1 MISTDV
7 LLGMG
12 IIVGLW
18 FVQKIID
25 AIAVRLVNE
34 RIIEGVIQRIIRRI
48 KIIRTRG
55 DPVSAT
61 FSLSFTPEQDLTVS
75 DATNKLKTG
84 FQRAEQASS
93 GKISIESQHWDESG
107 RDGRIEIHYSDDTEV
122 FNIDV
127 NIVQDTASIRQ
138 ADSIDPANIKVG
150 SVGLDIE
157 FRFPFDLLEDTLFNL
172 GSLIN
177 YLEDGFNSE
186 ILGSFSDGRLVISFV
201 DTGLTI
207 DDWIE
212 EEQFDISLLL
222 ATEGEDR
229 TEVEFFPDR
238 AVVKSN
244 KREID
249 AQTVRYT
256 KELLL
261 NYYL

>member
-7 LLGMG
+7 LLG
-12 IIVGLW
+12 IAIVVGLW
-18 FVQKIID
+18 FGKRIVD
-25 AIAVRLVNE
+25 AIAARLVNE
-34 RIIEGVIQRIIRRI
+34 KIIESVVQRILRRV
-48 KIIRTRG
+48 KIIRTRAN
-55 DPVSAT
+55 PVSAT

-75 DATNKLKTG
+75 DATDKLETG
-84 FQRAEQASS
+84 FQRAEKASS
-93 GKISIESQHWDESG
+93 SKISVVSQHWDEFD
-107 RDGRIEIHYSDDTEV
+107 RDGKVEIHYSDDTEV

-127 NIVQDTASIRQ
+127 DIVQDTDSIRQ
-138 ADSIDPANIKVG
+138 ADSINPANIQVG
-150 SVGLDIE
+150 SIGLDIE
-157 FRFPFDLLEDTLFNL
+157 FRFPFHLLEDTLFNL
-172 GSLIN
+172 GSLVN

-186 ILGSFSDGRLVISFV
+186 ILGSFSDGRLVISPV
-201 DTGLTI
+201 DDGLTI

-238 AVVKSN
+238 AVVRSN

>member
-1 MISTDV
+1 MISSEV
-7 LLGMG
+7 LLGMAVVLG
-12 IIVGLW
+12 IW
-18 FVQKIID
+18 FGSKILD
-25 AIAVRLVNE
+25 AIAIRLVNE
-34 RIIEGVIQRIIRRI
+34 KIIEKLVQKIIRRI

-75 DATNKLKTG
+75 DATDRLVTG

-93 GKISIESQHWDESG
+93 SNISIKSQHWDEAD
-107 RDGRIEIHYSDDTEV
+107 RDGKVEVHYSEATKA

-127 NIVQDTASIRQ
+127 DIVQDTDSIRK
-138 ADSIDPANIKVG
+138 ADSINPDNIQVG
-150 SVGLDIE
+150 SIGLDIE
-157 FRFPFDLLEDTLFNL
+157 FRFPFHLLEDTLFNL
-172 GSLIN
+172 GPMVN

-186 ILGSFSDGRLVISFV
+186 IRGSFSDGSLVITPV
-201 DTGLTI
+201 NDGLTI

-222 ATEGEDR
+222 TTESEDR

-238 AVVKSN
+238 AVIKSN

>member
-1 MISTDV
+1 MISTDI
-7 LLGMG
+7 LLGMA
-12 IIVGLW
+12 VVVVLW
-18 FVQKIID
+18 FGTKIAD

-34 RIIEGVIQRIIRRI
+34 KIIGRIVQKIIRRI

-75 DATNKLKTG
+75 DATNKLETG

-93 GKISIESQHWDESG
+93 GKISIESQHWDESD
-107 RDGRIEIHYSDDTEV
+107 RDGKVEIHYSDATEA

-127 NIVQDTASIRQ
+127 DIVQDPDSIRQ
-138 ADSIDPANIKVG
+138 ADSINPANIQVG
-150 SVGLDIE
+150 SVGLDIK
-157 FRFPFDLLEDTLFNL
+157 FRFPFHLLEDTLFNL
-172 GSLIN
+172 GSLMN

-186 ILGSFSDGRLVISFV
+186 IRGSFSNGSLVISPI
-201 DTGLTI
+201 DDGLTI
-207 DDWIE
+207 NDWIE

-222 ATEGEDR
+222 TTEGEDR